1 MRTRAIL
8 VGLSMALALAACA
21 ADATPSPAPA
31 CPSAPPTSVSAQATL
46 EGAELATV
54 TVSGYAEGEFAMELY
69 GDQAPLATANF
80 VALARC
86 GFYDGIKFHRVLAG
100 FVVQAGDPTTENEDG
115 DFAGIG
121 TGGPGYQFE
130 IEPPADGLR
139 YEPYAVAMA
148 NAAPAV
154 PDSNGSQFFITLD
167 DLDDALRQSGVY
179 TIFGKVITGTD
190 VVDTIATA
198 PITDPRGIPAAPI
211 VIESIVISAASSTE
225 PSAGE

>member
-1 MRTRAIL
+1 MRSRTAFIALSL
-8 VGLSMALALAACA
+8 VLVLAACA
-21 ADATPSPAPA
+21 AEPTPTPGPE
-31 CPSAPPTSVSAQATL
+31 CPTAPPTSVSAQATL

-54 TVSGYAEGEFAMELY
+54 TVSGHVEGEFALELY

-100 FVVQAGDPTTENEDG
+100 FVIQAGDPNTEGQEG

-121 TGGPGYQFE
+121 SGGPGYQFT
-130 IEPPADGLR
+130 IEPPAEGLR
-139 YEPYAVAMA
+139 YDKYAVAMA

-167 DLDDALRQSGVY
+167 DLDDELRQSGVY
-179 TIFGKVITGTD
+179 TIFGQVISGTD
-190 VVDTIATA
+190 TVDAIATV
-198 PITDPRGIPAAPI
+198 PITDARGVPASPI
-211 VIESIVISAASSTE
+211 TIESIVISAGSDAQ
-225 PSAGE
+225 PSPGE